1 MRYVCQICG
10 YIYDDAKEKIPFSD
24 LPDTWTCPL
33 CGAKKSDFK
42 PEEVITPQ
50 SPTPLVQPAP
60 VPEEDMKGLSAG
72 QFSALCSNLARGC
85 EKQYKNEEAELFRQL
100 ADYFAA
106 ITPAVNDATV
116 ENIAKLL
123 AEDIENYPSVRAT
136 ADASADRGAARIC
149 VWGEK
154 VTRMLSSLVNRYLD
168 EGERWLAG
176 NNIWVCT
183 VCGFVFVG
191 ENPPEICPVCKV
203 PAWKFEKMEGRA

>member
-10 YIYDDAKEKIPFSD
+10 YIYDDAKEKVPFSD